1 MRRQKQKATQLN
13 PVCLP
18 NKTLLFN
25 MMNSAKDEHV
35 ILTRPIEIYENER
48 LWIGRG
54 WSAQGL
60 LPTERGQYSTKDGS
74 LSWKTMAEASLA
86 LLRGNFSVG
95 NNGTSGNG
103 KKNGKVQA
111 VAPISI
117 QTLRRGWSYHEE
129 DFTET
134 NNLEG
139 SDREILLKIDEYEC
153 STPEDSSDTSL
164 GDKYCG
170 FVPCNEH
177 KDGPCDEEGWQYYPD
192 FAPQSL
198 VSPNKKRGMLDF
210 VRRRKLS
217 RVAIFR
223 PDHFL
228 PSEVY
233 TKCDYCDSKE
243 VDILLVCNHIIYL
256 HIAWYIQH
264 LLLYTLYSHI

>member
-1 MRRQKQKATQLN
+1 M
-13 PVCLP
+13 
-18 NKTLLFN
+18 
-25 MMNSAKDEHV
+25 D
-35 ILTRPIEIYENER
+35 RP
-48 LWIGRG
+48 RG

-117 QTLRRGWSYHEE
+117 RTLRPGWSYHE

-139 SDREILLKIDEYEC
+139 EGSDKDILRKIDEYEC
-153 STPEDSSDTSL
+153 STSDGSSDTSPSL
-164 GDKYCG
+164 GDSDKYCG
-170 FVPCNEH
+170 FVSCNEH

-198 VSPNKKRGMLDF
+198 VSPNRKRGVLDF

-223 PDHFL
+223 QDHFL
-228 PSEVY
+228 PSDVY

-243 VDILLVCNHIIYL
+243 VDMLAV
-256 HIAWYIQH
+256 
-264 LLLYTLYSHI
+264 SM